1 MKKNRLVDEENDS
14 AKPIQGI
21 TFSATTQKKLPS
33 EPDLS
38 PERIMEG
45 ATTTTTLLNQILATQ
60 QETHQFRDWGI
71 NE

>member
-1 MKKNRLVDEENDS
+1 MKKNRSVDKQTDP

-21 TFSATTQKKLPS
+21 TFSATTQNTLPG

-38 PERIMEG
+38 PQRIMEG
-45 ATTTTTLLNQILATQ
+45 VVTTTTLLSQILATKG
-60 QETHQFRDWGI
+60 ETHQFRDWGI